1 MKTVWRVFSYLK
13 RYPWMAAGTLTCA
26 ILSTLMVIVFPATAK
41 WIIDDVVRANR
52 PDKLLPLILLAAVAF
67 LVQHGFKALRLV
79 LNNTF
84 EQRVI
89 FDLRSD
95 LYSHIQLL
103 PLRWFDNRATG
114 DLMTRV
120 IEDVNSVER
129 VLIDGI
135 EQGVVA
141 ILQVVI
147 VISVMFYLNVKLALL
162 ALVPF
167 PLLIAGALTY
177 TLTAHRRY
185 RSQRRASSNMNAL
198 LHDNLAGVRQIKSF
212 VREREEHARFNRVS
226 DQLRHATLVVMRVWA
241 IYSPSMSMFEAIGAL
256 LVLGFGGH
264 AVLTGAMQIGDLV
277 AFLMLTAFLYDPVS
291 RLHQLNQLVQ
301 AGRAAGERVFEIL
314 DEQVEAGAVAGIG
327 DPGTAITDRGY
338 KARILGD
345 IRYENVSFSY
355 VEGLPALRCVSFHA
369 PPGATVA
376 LVGATGAGKST
387 LVNLLVRFYEFT
399 SGEIHIDGKPVR
411 EYELRTLREAIG
423 VVTQESFLFNGSIRE
438 NLLMGKP
445 DATDAEL
452 WRAVDAANAR
462 QFIERLPD
470 GLESVVG
477 ERGVK
482 LSVGEKQRLSI
493 ARSLLKDPPILIL
506 DEATASVDTAT
517 ERLIQEAL
525 ERLMANRTSIVIA
538 HRLSTIV
545 YAWKICA
552 AVPAKFARGLATA
565 RDRVAGG
572 NHYLGKSRARAAIT
586 GLRRIPLSGRRWC
599 RCGRSRNRDGLAGL
613 QFTTVFDVVGFLQF
627 IDAYFVHF
635 GYGRQCLSARHDVRV
650 AHSGGMRRRHGW
662 SGRIRRRGRALSNH
676 DPWPDVGNFLLQL

>member
-1 MKTVWRVFSYLK
+1 MKTVWRVFGYLK
-13 RYPWMAAGTLTCA
+13 RYPALALGTLGCAILGTLT
-26 ILSTLMVIVFPATAK
+26 VIVFPGVTK
-41 WIIDDVVRANR
+41 WIIDDVVRQHH
-52 PDKLLPLILLAAVAF
+52 PEKLLPLVLIAFVAF
-67 LVQHGFKALRLV
+67 LLQHAFNTLRII

-141 ILQVVI
+141 ILQAMI
-147 VISVMFYLNVKLALL
+147 VLSVMFYFNARLALL
-162 ALVPF
+162 ALIPF
-167 PLLIAGALTY
+167 PFLIAGALTY

-185 RSQRRASSNMNAL
+185 RLQRRAASAMNAL
-198 LHDNLAGVRQIKSF
+198 LHDNLSGIRQIKSF
-212 VREREEHARFNRVS
+212 AREKEEHARFNRVS

-256 LVLGFGGH
+256 IVLAFGSY
-264 AVLTGAMQIGDLV
+264 AVLSGAMQLGDLV
-277 AFLMLTAFLYDPVS
+277 MFLMLTAFLYDPIS

-314 DEQVEAGAVAGIG
+314 DEPIEPGWIDNYAPVRVA
-327 DPGTAITDRGY
+327 
-338 KARILGD
+338 GD
-345 IRYENVSFSY
+345 IRYENVHFSY
-355 VEGLPALRCVSFHA
+355 AEGLPALKNVSLHA
-369 PPGATVA
+369 RPGETIA

-387 LVNLLVRFYEFT
+387 VASLLPRFYELKKGDGQIFV
-399 SGEIHIDGKPVR
+399 DGKEIR
-411 EYELRTLREAIG
+411 EYGIRALRENIG
-423 VVTQESFLFNGSIRE
+423 LVTQESFLFNGSIRE

-445 DATDAEL
+445 SATDAEL
-452 WRAVDAANAR
+452 WRAVEAANAR
-462 QFIERLPD
+462 EFIERLPD
-470 GLESVVG
+470 KLESVVG

-493 ARSLLKDPPILIL
+493 ARALLKDPPILIL

-525 ERLMANRTSIVIA
+525 EHLMANRTSMVIA

-545 YAWKICA
+545 HADQIL
-552 AVPAKFARGLATA
+552 VL
-565 RDRVAGG
+565 D
-572 NHYLGKSRARAAIT
+572 H
-586 GLRRIPLSGRRWC
+586 
-599 RCGRSRNRDGLAGL
+599 
-613 QFTTVFDVVGFLQF
+613 
-627 IDAYFVHF
+627 
-635 GYGRQCLSARHDVRV
+635 
-650 AHSGGMRRRHGW
+650 
-662 SGRIRRRGRALSNH
+662 GRIIERGTHEELIGHGGKYARLCEQSLLESPRDIVDVAANLEEAPVPS
-676 DPWPDVGNFLLQL
+676 PDEQMSI

>member
-1 MKTVWRVFSYLK
+1 MKTVWRVFTYLK
-13 RYPWMAAGTLTCA
+13 RYPWMAAGTLSCA
-26 ILSTLMVIVFPATAK
+26 VLTTLMLIVFPSATK
-41 WIIDDVVRANR
+41 WIINDVVRAHR

-67 LVQHGFKALRLV
+67 LLQHVFNSLRII

-84 EQRVI
+84 EQKVI

-141 ILQVVI
+141 VLQIVI
-147 VISVMFYLNVKLALL
+147 VLAVMFYWNAKLALL

-167 PLLIAGALTY
+167 PLLIGGALAY

-185 RSQRRASSNMNAL
+185 RLQRRTSSAINAL
-198 LHDNLAGVRQIKSF
+198 LHDNLAGIRQIKSF
-212 VREREEHARFNRVS
+212 AREREEHARFNRAS

-256 LVLGFGGH
+256 LILGFGSH
-264 AVLTGAMQIGDLV
+264 AVLTGTMQIGDLV

-314 DEQVEAGAVAGIG
+314 DEPAEPGAVAGIADHG
-327 DPGTAITDRGY
+327 RT
-338 KARILGD
+338 RILGD
-345 IRYENVSFSY
+345 IRYQDVSFSY
-355 VEGLPALRCVSFHA
+355 VAGLPALRRVSFHA
-369 PPGATVA
+369 SPGATIA

-399 SGEIHIDGKPVR
+399 SGQIYIDGRPIR
-411 EYELRTLREAIG
+411 EYGLRALREAVG

-445 DATDAEL
+445 DATDVEL

-462 QFIERLPD
+462 EFIERLPT

-477 ERGVK
+477 ERGVN

-493 ARSLLKDPPILIL
+493 ARALLKDPPILIL

-525 ERLMANRTSIVIA
+525 EHLMANRTSIVIA

-545 YAWKICA
+545 
-552 AVPAKFARGLATA
+552 
-565 RDRVAGG
+565 
-572 NHYLGKSRARAAIT
+572 RADQI
-586 GLRRIPLSGRRWC
+586 LVL
-599 RCGRSRNRDGLAGL
+599 D
-613 QFTTVFDVVGFLQF
+613 
-627 IDAYFVHF
+627 H
-635 GYGRQCLSARHDVRV
+635 
-650 AHSGGMRRRHGW
+650 
-662 SGRIRRRGRALSNH
+662 GRIIERVTHEELLAFGGKYTRLCEQSLLETSAQPERETAGEIATLPIPVPDEQLSI
-676 DPWPDVGNFLLQL
+676 

>member
-13 RYPWMAAGTLTCA
+13 RYPWLAAGTLTCA
-26 ILSTLMVIVFPATAK
+26 ILSTLMVIVFPAATK

-52 PDKLLPLILLAAVAF
+52 PDKLLPLIMLAAGAF
-67 LVQHGFKALRLV
+67 LVQHVLNALRLI

-147 VISVMFYLNVKLALL
+147 VISVMFYLNVKLTLF

-185 RSQRRASSNMNAL
+185 RLQRRAASGMNAL

-212 VREREEHARFNRVS
+212 VREREEHVRFNRVS

-256 LVLGFGGH
+256 FVIGFGSH
-264 AVLTGAMQIGDLV
+264 AVLTGSMQLGDLV
-277 AFLMLTAFLYDPVS
+277 AFLMLTAFLYDPIS

-314 DEQVEAGAVAGIG
+314 DEPAEPGAAAASADSVGEAVSFPYNNGVA
-327 DPGTAITDRGY
+327 PQRT
-338 KARILGD
+338 RILGD

-355 VEGLPALRCVSFHA
+355 VEGLPALRHVSFHA
-369 PPGATVA
+369 PPGATIA

-399 SGEIHIDGKPVR
+399 SGEIYVDGKPIR

-462 QFIERLPD
+462 QFIERLPE

-493 ARSLLKDPPILIL
+493 ARALLKDPPILIL

-525 ERLMANRTSIVIA
+525 DRLMANRTSIVIA

-545 YAWKICA
+545 HADQIL
-552 AVPAKFARGLATA
+552 VL
-565 RDRVAGG
+565 D
-572 NHYLGKSRARAAIT
+572 H
-586 GLRRIPLSGRRWC
+586 
-599 RCGRSRNRDGLAGL
+599 
-613 QFTTVFDVVGFLQF
+613 
-627 IDAYFVHF
+627 
-635 GYGRQCLSARHDVRV
+635 
-650 AHSGGMRRRHGW
+650 
-662 SGRIRRRGRALSNH
+662 GRIVERGTHDELFALDGKYARLCRQS
-676 DPWPDVGNFLLQL
+676 LLDASPLRQTEPAAEILTSESLEKEEQLPV

>member
-1 MKTVWRVFSYLK
+1 MKTVWRVFAYLK
-13 RYPWMAAGTLTCA
+13 RYPGLAAGTLACA
-26 ILSTLMVIVFPATAK
+26 ILGTLMVIVFPGVTK
-41 WIIDDVVRANR
+41 WIIDDVVYANR
-52 PDKLLPLILLAAVAF
+52 PDKLVPLILLAAVAF
-67 LVQHGFKALRLV
+67 LVQHLFNSLRII

-84 EQRVI
+84 EQKVI

-141 ILQVVI
+141 VLQIIIVVA
-147 VISVMFYLNVKLALL
+147 VMFYLNPILALL
-162 ALVPF
+162 ALVPL
-167 PLLIAGALTY
+167 PLLIAGALGY

-185 RSQRRASSNMNAL
+185 RLQRRAASNINAL

-212 VREREEHARFNRVS
+212 AREREEHARFNRAS
-226 DQLRHATLVVMRVWA
+226 DQLRHATLVVMRTWA

-256 LVLGFGGH
+256 LVLGFGSH
-264 AVLTGAMQIGDLV
+264 AVLTGSLKLGDLV
-277 AFLMLTAFLYDPVS
+277 AILMLTAFLYDPIS

-314 DEQVEAGAVAGIG
+314 DEDVEPGVVSGAAV
-327 DPGTAITDRGY
+327 RGY
-338 KARILGD
+338 SKRIIGD

-355 VEGLPALRCVSFHA
+355 ADGLQALRHISFHA
-369 PPGATVA
+369 PPGTTTA

-387 LVNLLVRFYEFT
+387 LVNLLVRFYEFD
-399 SGEIHIDGKPVR
+399 SGQIYVDDKPIR
-411 EYELRTLREAIG
+411 EYDLRTLREAIG

-445 DATDAEL
+445 TATDAEL
-452 WRAVDAANAR
+452 WRAVDAGNAR
-462 QFIERLPD
+462 EFIERLPQ
-470 GLESVVG
+470 GMESVVG

-493 ARSLLKDPPILIL
+493 ARALLKDPPILIL

-525 ERLMANRTSIVIA
+525 EHLMANRTSIVIA

-545 YAWKICA
+545 HADQILVLDHGRLIERGSHDELLALDQKYALLCRQSLLESSPQRETEPQQEI
-552 AVPAKFARGLATA
+552 LA
-565 RDRVAGG
+565 
-572 NHYLGKSRARAAIT
+572 SE
-586 GLRRIPLSGRRWC
+586 
-599 RCGRSRNRDGLAGL
+599 
-613 QFTTVFDVVGFLQF
+613 VVEPEEERLP
-627 IDAYFVHF
+627 V
-635 GYGRQCLSARHDVRV
+635 
-650 AHSGGMRRRHGW
+650 
-662 SGRIRRRGRALSNH
+662 
-676 DPWPDVGNFLLQL
+676 

>member
-1 MKTVWRVFSYLK
+1 
-13 RYPWMAAGTLTCA
+13 
-26 ILSTLMVIVFPATAK
+26 MVIVFPAATK
-41 WIIDDVVRANR
+41 WIIDDVLRANR
-52 PDKLLPLILLAAVAF
+52 PDKLLPLIMLAAVAF
-67 LVQHGFKALRLV
+67 LVQHAFNALRIV

-141 ILQVVI
+141 VLQVVI
-147 VISVMFYLNVKLALL
+147 VISVMFYLNAKLALL

-167 PLLIAGALTY
+167 PLLVAGALTY

-241 IYSPSMSMFEAIGAL
+241 IYSPSMSIFEAIGAL

-314 DEQVEAGAVAGIG
+314 DEPVEPGALSRIA
-327 DPGTAITDRGY
+327 DRGY
-338 KARILGD
+338 NVPILGD
-345 IRYENVSFSY
+345 IHYENVSFSY
-355 VEGLPALRCVSFHA
+355 VEGLPALRHVSFHA
-369 PPGATVA
+369 PPGATIA

-399 SGEIHIDGKPVR
+399 SGQIYIDGTPIR
-411 EYELRTLREAIG
+411 EYGLRTLRETIG

-452 WRAVDAANAR
+452 WRAVDAANAK

-470 GLESVVG
+470 RLESVVG

-493 ARSLLKDPPILIL
+493 ARALLKDPPILIL

-545 YAWKICA
+545 HA
-552 AVPAKFARGLATA
+552 
-565 RDRVAGG
+565 DRILVLD
-572 NHYLGKSRARAAIT
+572 H
-586 GLRRIPLSGRRWC
+586 
-599 RCGRSRNRDGLAGL
+599 
-613 QFTTVFDVVGFLQF
+613 
-627 IDAYFVHF
+627 
-635 GYGRQCLSARHDVRV
+635 
-650 AHSGGMRRRHGW
+650 
-662 SGRIRRRGRALSNH
+662 GRIIERGTHDELLALDGKYARLCQQS
-676 DPWPDVGNFLLQL
+676 FLEASPSWQTVPPAGIVTSETLEREEQLPV

>member
-1 MKTVWRVFSYLK
+1 M
-13 RYPWMAAGTLTCA
+13 
-26 ILSTLMVIVFPATAK
+26 
-41 WIIDDVVRANR
+41 
-52 PDKLLPLILLAAVAF
+52 LLAAAAF
-67 LVQHGFKALRLV
+67 LLQHAFNALRIV

-84 EQRVI
+84 EQKVI

-141 ILQVVI
+141 VLQVVI
-147 VISVMFYLNVKLALL
+147 VMAMMFYLNAKLALL
-162 ALVPF
+162 ALAPF

-185 RSQRRASSNMNAL
+185 RLQRRAASAMNAL
-198 LHDNLAGVRQIKSF
+198 LHDNLSGVRQIKSF

-241 IYSPSMSMFEAIGAL
+241 IYSPSMSMFEAFGAV
-256 LVLGFGGH
+256 LVLGFGSH
-264 AVLTGAMQIGDLV
+264 AVLTGAMQMGDLV
-277 AFLMLTAFLYDPVS
+277 ALLMLTAFLYDPIS

-314 DEQVEAGAVAGIG
+314 DESAEPGFAAGLA
-327 DPGTAITDRGY
+327 DPGR
-338 KARILGD
+338 ARIAGD
-345 IRYENVSFSY
+345 IRYQDVSFSY
-355 VEGLPALRCVSFHA
+355 AEGLPALRHVSFHA
-369 PPGATVA
+369 PPGATIA

-387 LVNLLVRFYEFT
+387 LVNLLVRFYEF
-399 SGEIHIDGKPVR
+399 SGGEIYVDGRPIR
-411 EYELRTLREAIG
+411 EYALPSLREAIG

-445 DATDAEL
+445 RASDAEL
-452 WRAVDAANAR
+452 WSAVDAANAR
-462 QFIERLPD
+462 GFIERLPT
-470 GLESVVG
+470 GLESIVG

-493 ARSLLKDPPILIL
+493 ARALLKDPPILIL

-525 ERLMANRTSIVIA
+525 ERLMFHRTSIVIA

-545 YAWKICA
+545 
-552 AVPAKFARGLATA
+552 
-565 RDRVAGG
+565 
-572 NHYLGKSRARAAIT
+572 RADQI
-586 GLRRIPLSGRRWC
+586 LVL
-599 RCGRSRNRDGLAGL
+599 D
-613 QFTTVFDVVGFLQF
+613 
-627 IDAYFVHF
+627 H
-635 GYGRQCLSARHDVRV
+635 
-650 AHSGGMRRRHGW
+650 
-662 SGRIRRRGRALSNH
+662 GRIIERGTH
-676 DPWPDVGNFLLQL
+676 DELLAFGGKYARLCQQSFLEASTQPELETPAEEVATLPISAPDEQLPV

>member
-1 MKTVWRVFSYLK
+1 MRTVWRVFAYLK
-13 RYPWMAAGTLTCA
+13 RYPWLAAGTLTCA
-26 ILSTLMVIVFPATAK
+26 ILGTLMVVVFPSVTK

-52 PDKLLPLILLAAVAF
+52 PDKLLPLILLATVAF
-67 LVQHGFKALRLV
+67 LIQHVFNSLRII

-84 EQRVI
+84 EQKVI

-141 ILQVVI
+141 VLQIVI
-147 VISVMFYLNVKLALL
+147 VAAVMFYWNATLALL

-167 PLLIAGALTY
+167 PLLIAGALAY

-185 RSQRRASSNMNAL
+185 RLQRRAASNINAL

-212 VREREEHARFNRVS
+212 AREREEHARFNRAS
-226 DQLRHATLVVMRVWA
+226 DQLRRATLVVMRTWA

-256 LVLGFGGH
+256 LVLGFGSH
-264 AVLTGAMQIGDLV
+264 AVLTGSMQLGDLV
-277 AFLMLTAFLYDPVS
+277 GILMLMAFLYDPIS

-314 DEQVEAGAVAGIG
+314 DEDAEPGVVGEVG

-338 KARILGD
+338 SRRIAGD

-355 VEGLPALRCVSFHA
+355 VEGLPALTRISFHA
-369 PPGATVA
+369 LPGTTTA

-387 LVNLLVRFYEFT
+387 LVNLLVRFYEFD
-399 SGEIHIDGKPVR
+399 SGQIYVDDKPIR
-411 EYELRTLREAIG
+411 EYDLRTLREAIG

-445 DATDAEL
+445 TATDAEL

-493 ARSLLKDPPILIL
+493 ARALLKDPPILIL

-525 ERLMANRTSIVIA
+525 EHLMANRTSIVIA

-545 YAWKICA
+545 HADQI
-552 AVPAKFARGLATA
+552 L
-565 RDRVAGG
+565 
-572 NHYLGKSRARAAIT
+572 
-586 GLRRIPLSGRRWC
+586 
-599 RCGRSRNRDGLAGL
+599 
-613 QFTTVFDVVGFLQF
+613 VV
-627 IDAYFVHF
+627 DH
-635 GYGRQCLSARHDVRV
+635 
-650 AHSGGMRRRHGW
+650 
-662 SGRIRRRGRALSNH
+662 GRIVERGTH
-676 DPWPDVGNFLLQL
+676 GELLGLDAKYAQLCRQSLLESSPQREAESAQIVSLEIAEPEEERLQV

>member
-1 MKTVWRVFSYLK
+1 MKTVWRVFAYLK
-13 RYPWMAAGTLTCA
+13 RYPWLAAGTLACA
-26 ILSTLMVIVFPATAK
+26 IMGTLMVIVFPSVTK

-67 LVQHGFKALRLV
+67 IVQHFFNSLRII

-84 EQRVI
+84 EQKVI

-141 ILQVVI
+141 VLQIVI
-147 VISVMFYLNVKLALL
+147 VVAVMFYWNAKLALL
-162 ALVPF
+162 ALVPL
-167 PLLIAGALTY
+167 PLLIVGALAY

-185 RSQRRASSNMNAL
+185 RLQRRAASNINAL

-212 VREREEHARFNRVS
+212 AREREEHARFNRAS
-226 DQLRHATLVVMRVWA
+226 DQLRHATLVVMRTWA

-256 LVLGFGGH
+256 LVLGFGSH
-264 AVLTGAMQIGDLV
+264 AVLTGSLQLGDLV
-277 AFLMLTAFLYDPVS
+277 GILMLMAFLYDPIS

-314 DEQVEAGAVAGIG
+314 DEDTEPGVVAKIG
-327 DPGTAITDRGY
+327 RGY
-338 KARILGD
+338 VRPIIGD
-345 IRYENVSFSY
+345 IRYEDVSFSY
-355 VEGLPALRCVSFHA
+355 VDGLSALRHISFHA
-369 PPGATVA
+369 LPGTTTA

-387 LVNLLVRFYEFT
+387 LVNLLVRFYEFD
-399 SGEIHIDGKPVR
+399 SGQIYVDDKPVR
-411 EYELRTLREAIG
+411 EYDLRTLREAVG

-445 DATDAEL
+445 TATDAEL

-462 QFIERLPD
+462 QFIERLPQ

-493 ARSLLKDPPILIL
+493 ARALLKDPPILIL

-525 ERLMANRTSIVIA
+525 EHLMANRTSIVIA

-545 YAWKICA
+545 GADQILVLDHGRVVERGTHEELLVLDQKYAQLCRQSLLESSPQRQAEPQEEI
-552 AVPAKFARGLATA
+552 VTSE
-565 RDRVAGG
+565 VAEPEEE
-572 NHYLGKSRARAAIT
+572 R
-586 GLRRIPLSGRRWC
+586 
-599 RCGRSRNRDGLAGL
+599 L
-613 QFTTVFDVVGFLQF
+613 QV
-627 IDAYFVHF
+627 
-635 GYGRQCLSARHDVRV
+635 
-650 AHSGGMRRRHGW
+650 
-662 SGRIRRRGRALSNH
+662 
-676 DPWPDVGNFLLQL
+676 

>member
-13 RYPWMAAGTLTCA
+13 RYPLIAAGTLTCA
-26 ILSTLMVIVFPATAK
+26 VLSTLMVIVFPAAAK

-52 PDKLLPLILLAAVAF
+52 PDKLLPLIMLAAGAF
-67 LVQHGFKALRLV
+67 LVQHGFNALRIV

-141 ILQVVI
+141 ILQVLI
-147 VISVMFYLNVKLALL
+147 VISVMFYLNMKLALL
-162 ALVPF
+162 TLVPF
-167 PLLIAGALTY
+167 PLLVAGALTY

-185 RSQRRASSNMNAL
+185 RSQRRAASHMNAL

-212 VREREEHARFNRVS
+212 VREPEEHARFNRVS

-256 LVLGFGGH
+256 LVLGFGSH
-264 AVLTGAMQIGDLV
+264 AVLTGTMQIGDLV
-277 AFLMLTAFLYDPVS
+277 AFLMLTAFLYDPIS

-314 DEQVEAGAVAGIG
+314 DEPVEPGAVAGIA
-327 DPGTAITDRGY
+327 DPGR
-338 KARILGD
+338 ARILGD

-355 VEGLPALRCVSFHA
+355 VEGLPALRHVSFHA

-399 SGEIHIDGKPVR
+399 SGQVYVDGKPIR
-411 EYELRTLREAIG
+411 DYGLRSLREAIG

-445 DATDAEL
+445 DATDVEL

-493 ARSLLKDPPILIL
+493 ARALLKHPPILIL

-545 YAWKICA
+545 HADQIL
-552 AVPAKFARGLATA
+552 VL
-565 RDRVAGG
+565 D
-572 NHYLGKSRARAAIT
+572 H
-586 GLRRIPLSGRRWC
+586 
-599 RCGRSRNRDGLAGL
+599 
-613 QFTTVFDVVGFLQF
+613 
-627 IDAYFVHF
+627 
-635 GYGRQCLSARHDVRV
+635 
-650 AHSGGMRRRHGW
+650 
-662 SGRIRRRGRALSNH
+662 GRIIERGTH
-676 DPWPDVGNFLLQL
+676 DELLTLGGKYARLCRQSLLDASPLREPELRTEIAAAQDLEKEERLPV

>member
-1 MKTVWRVFSYLK
+1 MKTVWRVFAYLK
-13 RYPWMAAGTLTCA
+13 RYPSLAAGTLTCA
-26 ILSTLMVIVFPATAK
+26 VLGTFMVIIFPAVTK
-41 WIIDDVVRANR
+41 WIINDVVRANH
-52 PDKLLPLILLAAVAF
+52 PEKLLPLILLAAAAF
-67 LVQHGFKALRLV
+67 LLQHAFNAVRIV

-84 EQRVI
+84 EQKVI

-141 ILQVVI
+141 LLQVVI
-147 VISVMFYLNVKLALL
+147 VMAVMFYLNATLALL
-162 ALVPF
+162 ALAPF

-185 RSQRRASSNMNAL
+185 RLQRRAASAMNAL
-198 LHDNLAGVRQIKSF
+198 LHDNLSGVRQIKSF
-212 VREREEHARFNRVS
+212 VREKEEHARFNRVS

-241 IYSPSMSMFEAIGAL
+241 IYSPSMSMFEAFGAV
-256 LVLGFGGH
+256 LVLGFGSH
-264 AVLTGAMQIGDLV
+264 AVLTGTMQIGDLV
-277 AFLMLTAFLYDPVS
+277 AFLMLTAFLYDPIS
-291 RLHQLNQLVQ
+291 RLHQLNQLMQ

-314 DEQVEAGAVAGIG
+314 DERVE
-327 DPGTAITDRGY
+327 PGWIDR
-338 KARILGD
+338 KMSARIAGD
-345 IRYENVSFSY
+345 IRYQNVSFSY
-355 VEGLPALRCVSFHA
+355 TEGLPALDRVSFHA
-369 PPGATVA
+369 APGATVA

-387 LVNLLVRFYEFT
+387 LVNLLVRFYEFIG
-399 SGEIHIDGKPVR
+399 GEIYIDGRPIR
-411 EYELRTLREAIG
+411 EYALRSLREAIG

-445 DATDAEL
+445 DATDVEL

-462 QFIERLPD
+462 EFIERLPA

-477 ERGVK
+477 ERSVK

-493 ARSLLKDPPILIL
+493 ARALLKDPPILIL

-525 ERLMANRTSIVIA
+525 ERLMFHRTSIVIA

-545 YAWKICA
+545 HADQIL
-552 AVPAKFARGLATA
+552 VLDHGRIIERG
-565 RDRVAGG
+565 
-572 NHYLGKSRARAAIT
+572 
-586 GLRRIPLSGRRWC
+586 
-599 RCGRSRNRDGLAGL
+599 
-613 QFTTVFDVVGFLQF
+613 
-627 IDAYFVHF
+627 
-635 GYGRQCLSARHDVRV
+635 RHDELL
-650 AHSGGMRRRHGW
+650 AFGGKYARLCEQ
-662 SGRIRRRGRALSNH
+662 SLLETSPQPELETPAEIATLSIH
-676 DPWPDVGNFLLQL
+676 APDEQLSI

>member
-1 MKTVWRVFSYLK
+1 M
-13 RYPWMAAGTLTCA
+13 
-26 ILSTLMVIVFPATAK
+26 
-41 WIIDDVVRANR
+41 RANH
-52 PDKLLPLILLAAVAF
+52 PEKLLPLVLLAAAAF
-67 LVQHGFKALRLV
+67 LLQHGFNALRIV

-84 EQRVI
+84 EQKVI

-141 ILQVVI
+141 LLQVII
-147 VISVMFYLNVKLALL
+147 VMVVMFYLNAKLALL
-162 ALVPF
+162 ALAPF

-185 RSQRRASSNMNAL
+185 RLQRRAASAMNAL
-198 LHDNLAGVRQIKSF
+198 LHDNLSGVRQIKSF
-212 VREREEHARFNRVS
+212 VRENEEHGRFNRVS

-241 IYSPSMSMFEAIGAL
+241 IYSPSMSMFEAFGAV
-256 LVLGFGGH
+256 LVLGFGSR
-264 AVLTGAMQIGDLV
+264 AVLAGGMQIGDLV
-277 AFLMLTAFLYDPVS
+277 AFLMLTAFLYDPIS
-291 RLHQLNQLVQ
+291 RLHQLNQLMQ

-314 DEQVEAGAVAGIG
+314 DERIEPGWIDSKPSARVA
-327 DPGTAITDRGY
+327 
-338 KARILGD
+338 GD
-345 IRYENVSFSY
+345 IRYEEVSFSY
-355 VEGLPALRCVSFHA
+355 ADGLPALDHVSFHA
-369 PPGATVA
+369 PPGATIA

-387 LVNLLVRFYEFT
+387 LVNLLVRFYEFS
-399 SGEIHIDGKPVR
+399 SGEIYVDGRPIR
-411 EYELRTLREAIG
+411 RYGLRSLREAIG

-445 DATDAEL
+445 QATDAEL

-462 QFIERLPD
+462 GFIERLPS

-493 ARSLLKDPPILIL
+493 ARALLKDPPILIL

-525 ERLMANRTSIVIA
+525 ERLMFHRTSIVIA

-545 YAWKICA
+545 HADQIL
-552 AVPAKFARGLATA
+552 VLDHGRIIERG
-565 RDRVAGG
+565 
-572 NHYLGKSRARAAIT
+572 
-586 GLRRIPLSGRRWC
+586 
-599 RCGRSRNRDGLAGL
+599 
-613 QFTTVFDVVGFLQF
+613 
-627 IDAYFVHF
+627 
-635 GYGRQCLSARHDVRV
+635 RHDELL
-650 AHSGGMRRRHGW
+650 AFGGKYARLCEQSLLETSAQPEQGTAEE
-662 SGRIRRRGRALSNH
+662 IAILPIPAPDEQLS
-676 DPWPDVGNFLLQL
+676 V

>member
-1 MKTVWRVFSYLK
+1 MKTVWRVFAYLK
-13 RYPWMAAGTLTCA
+13 RYPWIAAGTLSCA
-26 ILSTLMVIVFPATAK
+26 VLSTLMVVVFPATTK
-41 WIIDDVVRANR
+41 WIINDVVRAHR
-52 PDKLLPLILLAAVAF
+52 PDKLLPLIALAAIAF
-67 LVQHGFKALRLV
+67 LFQHGFNALRII

-84 EQRVI
+84 EQKVI

-141 ILQVVI
+141 ALQVLI
-147 VISVMFYLNVKLALL
+147 VVGMMFYLNAKLALL

-167 PLLIAGALTY
+167 PLLIAGTLTY

-185 RSQRRASSNMNAL
+185 RLQRRASSDMNAL

-212 VREREEHARFNRVS
+212 VRENEEHARFNRVS
-226 DQLRHATLVVMRVWA
+226 DQLRRATLVVMRVWA
-241 IYSPSMSMFEAIGAL
+241 IYSPSMSLFESIGAL

-264 AVLTGAMQIGDLV
+264 AVLTGSMQIGDLV
-277 AFLMLTAFLYDPVS
+277 AFLILIAFLYDPLS

-314 DEQVEAGAVAGIG
+314 DEPVEPGAVVAR
-327 DPGTAITDRGY
+327 TDRGR
-338 KARILGD
+338 ASTGAERQLTPILGD
-345 IRYENVSFSY
+345 IRYQDVSFSY
-355 VEGLPALRCVSFHA
+355 VEGLPALRNVSFHA
-369 PPGATVA
+369 PPGATAA

-399 SGEIHIDGKPVR
+399 SGQIYVDGKPIR
-411 EYELRTLREAIG
+411 EYDLRALRDAIG

-445 DATDAEL
+445 QASDAEL
-452 WRAVDAANAR
+452 WRAVVAANAQ
-462 QFIERLPD
+462 QFIQRLPD

-493 ARSLLKDPPILIL
+493 ARALLKDPPILIL
-506 DEATASVDTAT
+506 DEATASVDTTT

-545 YAWKICA
+545 
-552 AVPAKFARGLATA
+552 
-565 RDRVAGG
+565 
-572 NHYLGKSRARAAIT
+572 RADQI
-586 GLRRIPLSGRRWC
+586 L
-599 RCGRSRNRDGLAGL
+599 
-613 QFTTVFDVVGFLQF
+613 VV
-627 IDAYFVHF
+627 DH
-635 GYGRQCLSARHDVRV
+635 
-650 AHSGGMRRRHGW
+650 
-662 SGRIRRRGRALSNH
+662 GRIIERGTH
-676 DPWPDVGNFLLQL
+676 DELLVLGGKYARLCQQSLLETSPLRETESPAEIAASQTPEAKEQLPVC

>member
-1 MKTVWRVFSYLK
+1 MKTLWRVFAYLK
-13 RYPWMAAGTLTCA
+13 RYPWMAAGTLSCA
-26 ILSTLMVIVFPATAK
+26 MLTTLMVIVFPSTTK
-41 WIIDDVVRANR
+41 WIINDVVRAHR

-67 LVQHGFKALRLV
+67 LLQHVFNSLRII

-84 EQRVI
+84 EQKVI

-141 ILQVVI
+141 VLQIVI
-147 VISVMFYLNVKLALL
+147 VLAVMFYWNAKLAIL

-167 PLLIAGALTY
+167 PLLIGGALAY

-185 RSQRRASSNMNAL
+185 RLQRRASSDINAL
-198 LHDNLAGVRQIKSF
+198 LHDNLAGIRQIKSF
-212 VREREEHARFNRVS
+212 AREREEHARFNRAS
-226 DQLRHATLVVMRVWA
+226 DQLRRATLVVMRVWA

-256 LVLGFGGH
+256 LILGFGGY
-264 AVLTGAMQIGDLV
+264 AALTGTMQIGDLV
-277 AFLMLTAFLYDPVS
+277 AFLMLTAFLYDPIS

-314 DEQVEAGAVAGIG
+314 DEPAEPGTVSGIV
-327 DPGTAITDRGY
+327 DPGY
-338 KARILGD
+338 SKRILGD
-345 IRYENVSFSY
+345 IRYEDVSFSY
-355 VEGLPALRCVSFHA
+355 TEGLPALRHVSFHA
-369 PPGATVA
+369 PPGATIA

-387 LVNLLVRFYEFT
+387 LVNLLVRFYELT
-399 SGEIHIDGKPVR
+399 SGQIYIDGRPIS
-411 EYELRTLREAIG
+411 EYDLRTLREATG

-438 NLLMGKP
+438 NLLMGDP
-445 DATDAEL
+445 DASDAEL

-462 QFIERLPD
+462 EFIERLPD

-493 ARSLLKDPPILIL
+493 ARALLKDPPILIL

-545 YAWKICA
+545 HASQIL
-552 AVPAKFARGLATA
+552 VL
-565 RDRVAGG
+565 D
-572 NHYLGKSRARAAIT
+572 H
-586 GLRRIPLSGRRWC
+586 
-599 RCGRSRNRDGLAGL
+599 
-613 QFTTVFDVVGFLQF
+613 
-627 IDAYFVHF
+627 
-635 GYGRQCLSARHDVRV
+635 
-650 AHSGGMRRRHGW
+650 
-662 SGRIRRRGRALSNH
+662 GRIIERGTHDELVALNGKYARLCRQSLLEASPERGRYAPEEEMAVTMLES
-676 DPWPDVGNFLLQL
+676 DDKLPI